1 MVMIQNPVSVCST
14 MLYPFSVISVHFTFE
29 SHCRSTTNSEPWL
42 FADSSQ
48 ESRTKMS
55 GIPTI
60 VANRRNIKEL
70 P

>member
-29 SHCRSTTNSEPWL
+29 SHCRRTPNDCDFTDSEPWL
-42 FADSSQ
+42 FADSSE

-55 GIPTI
+55 GIPT
-60 VANRRNIKEL
+60 NSC
-70 P
+70 